1 MPKQLATCFSQ
12 MLMKAYQLPGCAEED
27 RALCRLEELNDR
39 RQGFVQRVKIVEK
52 EREALE
58 GPRAAAELFKAK
70 EAEVNVAKS
79 ALFQYFI
86 RQGKVWFE
94 FNV

>member
-1 MPKQLATCFSQ
+1 M
-12 MLMKAYQLPGCAEED
+12 
-27 RALCRLEELNDR
+27 
-39 RQGFVQRVKIVEK
+39 QRVKIVEK

-70 EAEVNVAKS
+70 EAEANVAKS

-86 RQGKVWFE
+86 RQGKVWWGICSRVTSTFRSLHRH
-94 FNV
+94 VCISKHLDLV